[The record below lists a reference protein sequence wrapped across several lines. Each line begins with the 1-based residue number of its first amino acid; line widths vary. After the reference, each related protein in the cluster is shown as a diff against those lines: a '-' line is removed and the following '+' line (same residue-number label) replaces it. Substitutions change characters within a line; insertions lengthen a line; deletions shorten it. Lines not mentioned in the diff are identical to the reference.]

1 MHTFKKEKDLCR
13 YIKYLFG
20 IPYIDMSEF
29 IKEFYQIIPLEPGA
43 EVKYLLN
50 LDLGRT
56 VND

>member
-29 IKEFYQIIPLEPGA
+29 YQIIPLEPGA
-43 EVKYLLN
+43 EVKYPLN

-56 VND
+56 VDD